1 MKYAENF
8 VAMNIVKYTGLRS
21 GTEVKFRGLV
31 WFVVLVL
38 GVRYNYAVAVGEKK
52 KDKGLIVEI
61 FYCSFKTQFNIFK
74 SLCITTNLETY
85 ESTKA
90 CQYSFVI

>member
-21 GTEVKFRGLV
+21 GTELKFRGLI
-31 WFVVLVL
+31 WLVVLVL

-52 KDKGLIVEI
+52 KDKG
-61 FYCSFKTQFNIFK
+61 F
-74 SLCITTNLETY
+74 
-85 ESTKA
+85 
-90 CQYSFVI
+90 

>member
-1 MKYAENF
+1 MKYVENLA
-8 VAMNIVKYTGLRS
+8 VNNIVKYTDLRS
-21 GTEVKFRGLV
+21 GTEVKFRVLV

-61 FYCSFKTQFNIFK
+61 FYCSFETQFNIFK

-90 CQYSFVI
+90 C

>member
-8 VAMNIVKYTGLRS
+8 VAMNIVKYTDLRS
-21 GTEVKFRGLV
+21 GTEVKFRVLV

-61 FYCSFKTQFNIFK
+61 FYCSFETQFNIFK

-85 ESTKA
+85 ESTEA
-90 CQYSFVI
+90 CQHSFVI